1 MKGCRLSPV
10 GLGLSL
16 GVLWGLSI
24 LILGL
29 LAYFHSY
36 GKPFVEAMGV
46 LYVGYE
52 PSVQGSILGGII
64 GFVDAFITGVL
75 IAWLYNLFSRC
86 ACSCC
91 TTNEIEEIKTPR
103 APRAPRATKTTKA
116 K

>member
-16 GVLWGLSI
+16 GVMWGLSV

-29 LAYFHSY
+29 IAYFHSY

-46 LYVGYE
+46 LYIGYA
-52 PSVQGSILGGII
+52 PSIKGSILGGII
-64 GFVDAFITGVL
+64 GFMDAFISGAVV
-75 IAWLYNLFSRC
+75 AWLYNLFNRC

-91 TTNEIEEIKTPR
+91 TKVESVEIKTPKSTR
-103 APRAPRATKTTKA
+103 TTKTTKA

>member
-1 MKGCRLSPV
+1 MKGCKLSPV

-29 LAYFHSY
+29 LAHFHSY
-36 GKPFVEAMGV
+36 GKPFVETMGT
-46 LYVGYE
+46 LYIGYA
-52 PSVQGSILGGII
+52 PSVKGSILGGII
-64 GFVDAFITGVL
+64 GFVDAFIAGAL
-75 IAWLYNLFSRC
+75 IAWLYNLFSCC

-91 TTNEIEEIKTPR
+91 TTTEEKKAPKT
-103 APRAPRATKTTKA
+103 TKTTKA